1 MKKKK
6 ENQAIAEIKQMT
18 PTLLALN
25 GVTLIGIGVY
35 GLFNPLDWTAFTGLL
50 VGNLVSLGNF
60 ALIGYTANKALE
72 RKQEKKARFT
82 ANFSYGARYIG
93 MFAIYAACL
102 MTGIIGVI
110 PSVIPLFFPRIYYLV
125 YYTFHKADKE

>member
-102 MTGIIGVI
+102 MTGVIGVI
-110 PSVIPLFFPRIYYLV
+110 PSVISPFLSRISTRRFF
-125 YYTFHKADKE
+125 D